1 LPGYLAGP
9 LSIPASQSR
18 HAAHWFSLRE
28 FVVVLIVI
36 AVIVILLAG
45 PVAAGAL
52 YEALSGSWEKAVP
65 GTFFTGLFVLFIGII
80 VDVRIIDYIGLGL
93 IGAVVIGVII
103 DNYLAGIR
111 AVVIGVIIDNY
122 LAGIRAVGRPSAP

>member
-9 LSIPASQSR
+9 LSAPASQSG
-18 HAAHWFSLRE
+18 HAWFSLRE

-52 YEALSGSWEKAVP
+52 FEALSGSWEKAVP

-80 VDVRIIDYIGLGL
+80 VGVRIIDYIGLGL
-93 IGAVVIGVII
+93 IGAVVVGVII

-111 AVVIGVIIDNY
+111 SA
-122 LAGIRAVGRPSAP
+122 LAGLVRAPVLAGPWMYLTSGEI